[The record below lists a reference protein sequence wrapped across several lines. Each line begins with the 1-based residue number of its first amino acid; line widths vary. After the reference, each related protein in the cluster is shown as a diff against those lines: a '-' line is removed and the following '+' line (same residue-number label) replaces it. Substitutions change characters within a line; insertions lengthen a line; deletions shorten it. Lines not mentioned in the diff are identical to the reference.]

1 MVPFLPLIHTTMSWL
16 RTQTSLKTI
25 QSGYPQLLRCFMSS
39 ESSAT
44 EIARRTAN
52 FMPTIWDPDRI
63 QSIRSDFKE
72 EEYISRTEALK
83 KQFKAL
89 LRRKTEP
96 IAPLELIDSIQRLGV
111 GYHFEQDIKV
121 ALDTIYSNADIQ
133 QSWSDDLYA
142 TSLAFRLLR
151 QHGYRMSS
159 DVFCRFMDEKGSFEV
174 SLIGD
179 AKGMLSLYEA
189 CHLSVPGEDILDKA
203 FTFTSKNLMDLTDR
217 LEPSLSQKVQHA
229 LELPL
234 HWRMVRLEA
243 RDYIQVYEK
252 EKDMIPSLLEFA
264 KLDFNSVQCTH
275 QADLRRMSRWYN
287 DMGFAT
293 KLPFA
298 RDRIVENCLWIIGYL
313 FEPQF
318 SRTREALIKIHCL
331 ITAIDDVYDV
341 YGSLDELE
349 LFTEAV
355 QRWDLNA
362 MEKLPYYMKIC
373 YLALYNTTNMISY
386 DILKEKGWNIT
397 NYLKEVWAGLGKANM
412 LEAKWFSMGHK
423 PTLEE
428 YLNNSRVSSSVP
440 VLLVHVYFLIAQSI
454 TQEAIDDITTE
465 SRLIYWSSM
474 VLRLCND
481 LVTSPD
487 EILRGVVPKS
497 IQCYMHETGASE
509 EAARKHI
516 KEMIRDAWK
525 KLNAECL
532 APSILP
538 KPYVNFVVNL
548 ARMAHCAYSN
558 GDGFTKPDSETRE
571 HINRLFIHSIPLD

>member
-1 MVPFLPLIHTTMSWL
+1 MVTCVPLIHTTMSWL
-16 RTQTSLKTI
+16 RMQTSRKTI
-25 QSGYPQLLRCFMSS
+25 QLGYPLPSRCFTSS

-44 EIARRTAN
+44 SIARRTAN

-63 QSIRSDFKE
+63 QSVRSDFKE
-72 EEYISRTEALK
+72 EEYMSRTEALK

-89 LRRKTEP
+89 LRRTTEP

-151 QHGYRMSS
+151 QHGYRMPS
-159 DVFCRFMDEKGSFEV
+159 DVFCRFMDEKGSFKV

-217 LEPSLSQKVQHA
+217 LEPSLSQKAQQA

-234 HWRMVRLEA
+234 HWRMLRLEA

-298 RDRIVENCLWIIGYL
+298 RDRIVENCLWNIGYL

-318 SRTREALIKIHCL
+318 SRTREALIKVHCL

-362 MEKLPYYMKIC
+362 MENLPDYMKIC

-397 NYLKEVWAGLGKANM
+397 NYLKDMWAGLWKA
-412 LEAKWFSMGHK
+412 
-423 PTLEE
+423 
-428 YLNNSRVSSSVP
+428 
-440 VLLVHVYFLIAQSI
+440 
-454 TQEAIDDITTE
+454 D
-465 SRLIYWSSM
+465 
-474 VLRLCND
+474 
-481 LVTSPD
+481 
-487 EILRGVVPKS
+487 
-497 IQCYMHETGASE
+497 
-509 EAARKHI
+509 
-516 KEMIRDAWK
+516 
-525 KLNAECL
+525 
-532 APSILP
+532 
-538 KPYVNFVVNL
+538 
-548 ARMAHCAYSN
+548 
-558 GDGFTKPDSETRE
+558 
-571 HINRLFIHSIPLD
+571 